1 MWGKNRVANQ
11 LRFLVYTTPHD
22 STYKYIKEY
31 SQDAPC
37 TQGDQYYFQMT
48 KKKAEPASQGA
59 FASKY
64 CFFIEA
70 KHIDNAYVLLPEIA
84 NRNRA
89 GDSPSHLVSTFF
101 TVKDVNKQRV
111 PIQPEPPTH
120 LWYTS
125 AHCSGIGGE

>member
-1 MWGKNRVANQ
+1 MWGENRVANQ
-11 LRFLVYTTPHD
+11 LRFLVMPQPHD

-31 SQDAPC
+31 SQYAPC
-37 TQGDQYYFQMT
+37 TTRWTAVSIQFPNDK

-59 FASKY
+59 FAIKY
-64 CFFIEA
+64 SLFIEA

-101 TVKDVNKQRV
+101 TVKCVH
-111 PIQPEPPTH
+111 E
-120 LWYTS
+120 
-125 AHCSGIGGE
+125 

>member
-1 MWGKNRVANQ
+1 MLFPN
-11 LRFLVYTTPHD
+11 D
-22 STYKYIKEY
+22 
-31 SQDAPC
+31 
-37 TQGDQYYFQMT
+37 

-89 GDSPSHLVSTFF
+89 GDSPSHFVWKFF
-101 TVKDVNKQRV
+101 TVKGVHEQRV
-111 PIQPEPPTH
+111 PIGLEPRTD

-125 AHCSGIGGE
+125 AHCSGIGGEWNKTQN